1 MALILQLAWIAMT
14 VLRFAGVIVVF
25 FGVALFGVHF
35 IAGNAR
41 ARNGAIPRSSWL
53 GVGPRKGVR
62 IIVLGAL
69 LLLGAF
75 IIGRF
80 MPNGA

>member
-1 MALILQLAWIAMT
+1 LILQLAWIAMT

-25 FGVALFGVHF
+25 SGVALFGVHF

-41 ARNGAIPRSSWL
+41 SRNGAIPRSSWL
-53 GVGPRKGVR
+53 GAGPRMGMR
-62 IIVLGAL
+62 IIAIGAL

-75 IIGRF
+75 IIGRY